1 MRQSPITTHTE
12 PAPRAGEQAVHGLAR
27 ELPAASGRHRY
38 LARPPVTDL
47 SPRSAFQG
55 VRWTVA
61 FAALL
66 GFLFVIVSYQ
76 IRIGTA
82 LMAVA
87 IVGLLLERS
96 RIRLPSFL
104 VLFGL
109 FVVWAWLGW
118 DGSSDVYDELI
129 VMGKAWLIGIV
140 VVSTLTDRRRLRLF
154 VLAFLLFFALY
165 PARGALFNYF
175 LVGYSNRGRALWNFI
190 YANPND
196 LAALALLQL
205 SMAAALLATE
215 PKGVYRKG
223 AMAAA
228 VVLPVLILLT
238 QSRGA
243 FIGLLAFGLLALS
256 GGRRRARAL
265 AMLAV
270 VGLSAMMVVPNSAW
284 ERFGMLKSIARSG
297 TESLATLEDLGS
309 AEQRWQIWQAS
320 FRIISDHPLAGVGL
334 GAYGRVQA
342 VYSPELGR
350 ADTHSTYL
358 NLAAEVGFPGLL
370 LFLGVVALP
379 LIHAERVRRRIKQV
393 RPRSAEHLYLL
404 ELGLLGF
411 LVAGIF
417 ASYARL
423 TFLYLHLVILWSSAE
438 VYRRDLQAVESPAR
452 SRRRA
457 T

>member
-1 MRQSPITTHTE
+1 MRSRRTT
-12 PAPRAGEQAVHGLAR
+12 QAVPALSALVRGARGLPGEAPPFQDPAR
-27 ELPAASGRHRY
+27 QLAA
-38 LARPPVTDL
+38 DL

-55 VRWTVA
+55 VPWTVA

-76 IRIGTA
+76 IQIGTA

-87 IVGLLLERS
+87 IVGLLLEHS

-104 VLFGL
+104 VLLGL
-109 FVVWAWLGW
+109 YVLWAWLGW
-118 DGSSDVYDELI
+118 DGSTEVTEVLVVIGKTWLI
-129 VMGKAWLIGIV
+129 VLVAA
-140 VVSTLTDRRRLRLF
+140 SALTDRRRIRLF

-175 LVGYSNRGRALWNFI
+175 LAGYAHRGRAIWNFI

-196 LAALALLQL
+196 LAAFALLQL
-205 SMAAALLATE
+205 SMAAALLTTE
-215 PKGVYRKG
+215 PKGLYRKG
-223 AMAAA
+223 AITA
-228 VVLPVLILLT
+228 VVLLPVLILLT

-265 AMLAV
+265 ATVAV
-270 VGLSAMMVVPNSAW
+270 VGLCAMMVVPTSAW
-284 ERFGMLKSIARSG
+284 ARFGMLKSIVGSG
-297 TESLATLEDLGS
+297 TESLARLEDAGS
-309 AEQRWQIWQAS
+309 AAQRWQVWQTS
-320 FRIISDHPLAGVGL
+320 LRIISDHPVMGVGL
-334 GAYGRVQA
+334 GAYGRVQPT
-342 VYSPELGR
+342 YSPELGR
-350 ADTHSTYL
+350 LDVHSTYL
-358 NLAAEVGFPGLL
+358 SVAAEVGFPGLL

-393 RPRSAEHLYLL
+393 RPHFAEHLYLL

-411 LVAGIF
+411 MVAGIF

-423 TFLYLHLVILWSSAE
+423 TFLYVHLVILWASAE
-438 VYRRDLQAVESPAR
+438 VQRRDFQAVERAAR
-452 SRRRA
+452 GCRRA